1 MCFFG
6 SLFVVRLLAVAVRLW
21 KNSLLI
27 YIIIFFDG
35 LVVFVCLFVC
45 LFAVCFFGGLFVVRL
60 LAVASR
66 LWKNSLLIYF
76 FFNGLVVL
84 VCLWI
89 ASCVFLW

>member
-45 LFAVCFFGGLFVVRL
+45 LFVC
-60 LAVASR
+60 
-66 LWKNSLLIYF
+66 
-76 FFNGLVVL
+76 
-84 VCLWI
+84 
-89 ASCVFLW
+89 CVFLWWFVCGKVASCSFQAVEEFTLDLFLF